1 MDGLERLI
9 PPPSRVREL
18 LKAETAYATVVSN
31 PLLEQI
37 REVLPYDKLALWIK
51 REQDSTAAGTGDQSV
66 FNPCWIAEWSN
77 ANGLLYFKGAVY
89 IPESDS
95 LKLELL

>member
-1 MDGLERLI
+1 M
-9 PPPSRVREL
+9 
-18 LKAETAYATVVSN
+18 AYATVVSN

-37 REVLPYDKLALWIK
+37 REVLPYDKLALRIK